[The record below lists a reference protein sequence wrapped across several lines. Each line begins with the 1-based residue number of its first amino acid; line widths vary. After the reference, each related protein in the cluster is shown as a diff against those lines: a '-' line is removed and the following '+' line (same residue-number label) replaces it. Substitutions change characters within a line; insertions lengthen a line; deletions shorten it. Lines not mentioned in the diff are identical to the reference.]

1 MAPFRARKDRETHMP
16 PKQAEP
22 QDHPQLA
29 LFDLP
34 GHLIRRLQQIAV
46 SIFIGKCEAAG
57 HDLTPVQFAAL
68 TTIRNHDGMAQTT
81 LAGMIAY
88 DAATL
93 GGVVERLVQK
103 GLVRRETSPQDRRA
117 KSLHLTQAGE
127 ALLDAVAPVVIDVQ
141 TAILAGLTPAEQRT
155 FMHLLRKATDAGN
168 ALSRAPIRKSGEAPK
183 RDD

>member
-1 MAPFRARKDRETHMP
+1 MP
-16 PKQAEP
+16 QRQDVCEDDTQAE
-22 QDHPQLA
+22 

-93 GGVVERLVQK
+93 GSVVERLVQK
-103 GLVRRETSPQDRRA
+103 GLVRREISLQDRRA
-117 KSLHLTQAGE
+117 RSLHLTQAGE
-127 ALLDAVAPVVIDVQ
+127 ALLTAIRPVVLDVQ
-141 TAILAGLTPAEQRT
+141 EAILAGLTPAEQRT
-155 FMHLLRKATDAGN
+155 FMQLLRKATDAGN
-168 ALSRAPIRKSGEAPK
+168 ALSRVPLRRTTDAS
-183 RDD
+183 